1 MDDASLPY
9 SSKKA
14 LSEHPLARAAS
25 SSLAARVFFYENSLC
40 VSKIPWDTMD
50 LESNIPR
57 SAPNH
62 SADCWD
68 AYNILKNIENFKL
81 GETADQVPLEGSEDN
96 RIAALALA
104 RQAER
109 SLRIFTRDLEATVY
123 NTLDFV
129 EAVTKLAT
137 LSQYSMIHILIQ
149 DSTNVVKNGH
159 RLVDLAYRLSSKIK
173 LRKPCDE
180 YRNYNEA
187 FLIVDETGLMHK
199 KLADRYEGMV
209 NFNDSLEAR
218 NLAKFFDE
226 VWEKSDPDPEL
237 RRLHL

>member
-1 MDDASLPY
+1 MCPFTLLQKAS
-9 SSKKA
+9 
-14 LSEHPLARAAS
+14 SEHPLARAAS
-25 SSLAARVFFYENSLC
+25 SSLAARVFFYGNSLC
-40 VSKIPWDTMD
+40 VSKIHWDTII
-50 LESNIPR
+50 LFSTSRPLSIITEV
-57 SAPNH
+57 
-62 SADCWD
+62 
-68 AYNILKNIENFKL
+68 YNILENIENFVL
-81 GETADQVPLEGSEDN
+81 GETDKQVALDSSEDN
-96 RIAALALA
+96 RIAALVLA
-104 RQAER
+104 QQAQR
-109 SLRIFTRDLEATVY
+109 SLRIFTRDLEAAVY
-123 NTLDFV
+123 NTLDFI

-209 NFNDSLEAR
+209 NFNDSLETR